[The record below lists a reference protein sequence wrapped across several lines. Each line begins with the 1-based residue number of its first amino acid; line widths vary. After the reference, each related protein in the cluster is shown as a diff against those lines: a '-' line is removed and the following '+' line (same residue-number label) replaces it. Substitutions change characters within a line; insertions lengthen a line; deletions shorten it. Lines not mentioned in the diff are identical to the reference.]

1 MVNAPC
7 IRKLGQYLRQRWDF
21 SWGEKVDTTILLL
34 SHFSRAWLCDP
45 IDGSPPG
52 SPIPGILQAR
62 TLEWVAISFSNHYT
76 KQNQIPYNYTVEVT
90 NRFKGLDLTDRVP
103 EELRTEVPTI
113 VQKAGIKNIPKK
125 KMYNPYSGPSLGKP
139 NDIEAPGKTLWLML
153 NWQIVIKASG
163 SPIPGNRSE
172 KEEISK
178 SIDEYSDLLSYQNL
192 K

>member
-7 IRKLGQYLRQRWDF
+7 IRELGQYLRQRWDF

-34 SHFSRAWLCDP
+34 SHFSRARLCDP

-62 TLEWVAISFSNHYT
+62 TMEWVAISFSNHYT
-76 KQNQIPYNYTVEVT
+76 KQNQIPYNYIVEVT

-125 KMYNPYSGPSLGKP
+125 KKCKKGKMAVWGGLT
-139 NDIEAPGKTLWLML
+139 NSCEKKRRKGK
-153 NWQIVIKASG
+153 G
-163 SPIPGNRSE
+163 E
-172 KEEISK
+172 KER
-178 SIDEYSDLLSYQNL
+178 YTHLNA
-192 K
+192 